1 MLNHTKNICLNVL
14 YSFDSGEKSE
24 KTGQPINFAI
34 DQTDAVRMEDVIRDL
49 LTRADQVSLT

>member
-1 MLNHTKNICLNVL
+1 MIWKLNRYL
-14 YSFDSGEKSE
+14 YFSHSGEKSE

-49 LTRADQVSLT
+49 LTRADQVGLI